1 MTENDIIVAGEEV
14 KYFIDI
20 EHDGFSMLENDF
32 QVEIVY
38 GMRGESFTLTKQEM
52 TADSSGKYFFMFST
66 AGMVGKVKAICT
78 FWVPD
83 TDDSDDSVREI
94 RDEQI
99 IAFVTNTP
107 CLKLMCCPKDCGGTG
122 FVTYERTEESGIASM
137 YQRLC
142 TAQGQ
147 PIVTDDDLYL
157 YVLTEAIPEI
167 QEALDNLINENA
179 GNND

>member
-20 EHDGFSMLENDF
+20 EHEGFSMLENDF

-38 GMRGESFTLTKQEM
+38 GMRGESFTLTKQEIN
-52 TADSSGKYFFMFST
+52 ADSSDKYFFMFST
-66 AGMVGKVKAICT
+66 AGMAGKVTAICT

-83 TDDSDDSVREI
+83 ADETDDSVREI

-107 CLKLMCCPKDCGGTG
+107 CPKLMCCPKDCGGTG
-122 FVTYERTEESGIASM
+122 FVTYERTDESGIASI

-157 YVLTEAIPEI
+157 YILTEAIHEI

-179 GNND
+179 DNND